1 MNIIINYLQTIA
13 REIELKNNQILSLMD
28 NYDVS
33 AKEEHIKDLLEVLEI
48 FKITISYIK
57 IS

>member
-1 MNIIINYLQTIA
+1 MNIIIDYLQTIA

-28 NYDVS
+28 NYNVS
-33 AKEEHIKDLLEVLEI
+33 AKEEHIEDLLEVLEN

>member
-28 NYDVS
+28 NYNIS
-33 AKEEHIKDLLEVLEI
+33 AKEEHIEDLLEVLEI